1 MTPANL
7 PASRYHVVHETIY
20 RYESPVSLSR
30 QMLHLTPRDC
40 HWQRCLSHQ
49 ITVAPERGRMVIMPR
64 LSVERAE
71 QRHSVLAIADLLAS
85 LMAAESG

>member
-49 ITVAPERGRMVIMPR
+49 ITVAPE
-64 LSVERAE
+64 
-71 QRHSVLAIADLLAS
+71 
-85 LMAAESG
+85 